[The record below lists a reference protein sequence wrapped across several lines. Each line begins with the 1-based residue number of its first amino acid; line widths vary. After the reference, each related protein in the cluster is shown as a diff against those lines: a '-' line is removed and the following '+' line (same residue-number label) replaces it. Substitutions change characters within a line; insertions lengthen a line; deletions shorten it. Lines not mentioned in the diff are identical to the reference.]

1 MKKKVFLVLK
11 IIFSVSVIYYII
23 AYRAPLIKIYEL
35 IKRANLFLLILAFSL
50 HAIGIYI
57 SAVRW
62 GIIIKKQEN
71 SSYPGVFNLVKFYL
85 VAGFFNLFL
94 PTRFGG
100 DISRVIDSK
109 TSVESYTKSFSVIL
123 VERINGTFILFLF
136 SFLSS
141 LYYILLGRES
151 YIYKIGFLF
160 GGVGIIGTVLF
171 FSPLL
176 GKFLSLLKFFPERIF
191 SKLNLI
197 EEAVKVIRK
206 DKKILLEITLLS
218 LILQINVIL
227 HYFLIGLALNIKISF
242 ISYFVFIPI
251 VLIILIIPISI
262 NGIGLRD
269 ISLVEAFKS
278 FGISA
283 SAAVAFSTIDLLFM
297 ILLGIIGGLI
307 FALRKKE

>member
-1 MKKKVFLVLK
+1 MKKKILFLFK
-11 IIFSVSVIYYII
+11 IVFSVSVIGYIV
-23 AYRAPLIKIYEL
+23 AYKAPVRHILNILKE
-35 IKRANLFLLILAFSL
+35 ANLVLLILAFSL

-62 GIIIKKQEN
+62 GIIIKGQKN
-71 SSYPGVFNLVKFYL
+71 SSYPGVFNLVKYYL

-109 TSVESYTKSFSVIL
+109 SSVESYTKSFSVIL

-136 SFLSS
+136 SFIPS
-141 LYYILLGRES
+141 LYYIIKGELS
-151 YIYKIGFLF
+151 NIYKIGLVF
-160 GGVGIIGTVLF
+160 GGLGIVATLLF
-171 FSPLL
+171 FSPFFRKIIKLFS
-176 GKFLSLLKFFPERIF
+176 FLPESIC
-191 SKLNLI
+191 SKLEAI
-197 EEAVKVIRK
+197 EEAVRAIS
-206 DKKILLEITLLS
+206 DNKKAFFKITILS
-218 LILQINVIL
+218 LLLQINVII
-227 HYFLIGLALNIKISF
+227 HYYLIGLAIKLKISF
-242 ISYFVFIPI
+242 FSYFVFIPI

-269 ISLVEAFKS
+269 LSLVEAFKS

-297 ILLGIIGGLI
+297 ILLGIIGGII
-307 FALRKKE
+307 FVLRKKG